1 MKLLVIGNGARE
13 HAIVWK
19 LRQSPQVNEILI
31 APGNAGT
38 AQLGSN
44 LPLQATDAAGLLE
57 AANQH
62 GVDLT
67 VVGPEAPLQQ
77 GVVDLFQKS
86 GLSIAGPTQAA
97 ARLETS
103 KAFAKEFMK
112 RHNIPCAQSVAFDS
126 YPEAQRFLDSRNAP
140 VVIKADGLA
149 AGKGVVVA
157 ASKDAA
163 SSALDDFM
171 NRRTLGDSGTTVV
184 IEEYLEGREISVFT
198 FSDGEH
204 ISPLVSACDY
214 KRAYDG
220 DAGPNTGGM
229 GSYSPAEF
237 WTAELAQSIEKR
249 VILPAIEGMA
259 KEGHPYRGALY
270 GGLAMTEDG
279 PKVIEFNARLGDP
292 EAQVILP
299 KLDTDLVEIMQAI
312 AEGDLSE
319 TQISWNNRSCV
330 GIAVASG
337 GYPVSYETGYEIEG
351 IASSEETA
359 LVFHAGTRLD
369 NDKVLSDG
377 GRVLT
382 VVGQGGDLAEARQ
395 RAYDAV
401 KRIRFEGSFYRSDIA
416 ALPAEIA
423 AVSGIE
429 QPN

>member
-13 HAIVWK
+13 HAIAWK
-19 LRQSPQVNEILI
+19 LRQSPQVDEILI

-38 AQLGSN
+38 ARLGSN
-44 LPLQATDAAGLLE
+44 LPVQATDAAGLLE
-57 AANQH
+57 AANRH

-67 VVGPEAPLQQ
+67 VVGPEAPLQA
-77 GVVDLFQKS
+77 GVVDLFQKN
-86 GLSIAGPTQAA
+86 GLAIAGPTQAA

-112 RHNIPCAQSVAFDS
+112 RHNIPCAQSVTFDS

-140 VVIKADGLA
+140 IVIKADGLA

-163 SSALDDFM
+163 SAALDDLM
-171 NRRTLGDSGTTVV
+171 NRRTLGDSGATVV
-184 IEEYLEGREISVFT
+184 IEEYLEGREVSVFA
-198 FSDGEH
+198 FSDGQH

-229 GSYSPAEF
+229 GSYSPVEF
-237 WTAELAQSIEKR
+237 WTAELAQRVEKQ
-249 VILPAIEGMA
+249 VILPAVEGMA
-259 KEGHPYRGALY
+259 KEGHLYRGALY

-299 KLDTDLVEIMQAI
+299 RLDTDLVEIMQAI
-312 AEGDLSE
+312 AKGNLSE

-330 GIAVASG
+330 AVAVASG
-337 GYPVSYETGYEIEG
+337 GYPQSYETGFEIEG
-351 IASSEETA
+351 IGRSEETA
-359 LVFHAGTRLD
+359 LVFHAGTKLD
-369 NDKVLSDG
+369 NGKVLSDG

-395 RAYDAV
+395 RAYDAA
-401 KRIRFEGSFYRSDIA
+401 KLIRFHGNFYRSDIA
-416 ALPAEIA
+416 ALPAEM
-423 AVSGIE
+423 AVASGIE

>member
-44 LPLQATDAAGLLE
+44 LPVQATDAAGLLE

-67 VVGPEAPLQQ
+67 VVGPEAPLQV

-112 RHNIPCAQSVAFDS
+112 RHNIPCAQSVTFDS
-126 YPEAQRFLDSRNAP
+126 YPEAQRFLDSRDAP

-157 ASKDAA
+157 ASKNAA

-171 NRRTLGDSGTTVV
+171 NRRTLGDSGATVV

-237 WTAELAQSIEKR
+237 WTAELAQSIE
-249 VILPAIEGMA
+249 
-259 KEGHPYRGALY
+259 
-270 GGLAMTEDG
+270 
-279 PKVIEFNARLGDP
+279 
-292 EAQVILP
+292 
-299 KLDTDLVEIMQAI
+299 
-312 AEGDLSE
+312 
-319 TQISWNNRSCV
+319 
-330 GIAVASG
+330 
-337 GYPVSYETGYEIEG
+337 ETGDSTRHRG
-351 IASSEETA
+351 NGKGRSS
-359 LVFHAGTRLD
+359 LPGRSVRRAGHD
-369 NDKVLSDG
+369 
-377 GRVLT
+377 
-382 VVGQGGDLAEARQ
+382 
-395 RAYDAV
+395 
-401 KRIRFEGSFYRSDIA
+401 
-416 ALPAEIA
+416 
-423 AVSGIE
+423 
-429 QPN
+429 

>member
-13 HAIVWK
+13 HAIAWK
-19 LRQSPQVNEILI
+19 LRQSPQVDELLI

-38 AQLGSN
+38 ARLGSN

-57 AANQH
+57 AAKRH

-67 VVGPEAPLQQ
+67 VVGPEAPLQA

-86 GLSIAGPTQAA
+86 GLAIAGPTQAA

-112 RHNIPCAQSVAFDS
+112 RHNIPCAQSVTFDS
-126 YPEAQRFLDSRNAP
+126 YPEAQRFLDSRGAP
-140 VVIKADGLA
+140 IVIKADGLA

-171 NRRTLGDSGTTVV
+171 NRRTLGDSGGTVV
-184 IEEYLEGREISVFT
+184 IEEFLEGREVSVFA
-198 FSDGEH
+198 FSDGER

-237 WTAELAQSIEKR
+237 WTAELAEEIEKR
-249 VILPAIEGMA
+249 VFRPAIEGMA

-270 GGLAMTEDG
+270 GGLAMTEER
-279 PKVIEFNARLGDP
+279 PKGHRVQR
-292 EAQVILP
+292 
-299 KLDTDLVEIMQAI
+299 QA
-312 AEGDLSE
+312 
-319 TQISWNNRSCV
+319 
-330 GIAVASG
+330 
-337 GYPVSYETGYEIEG
+337 
-351 IASSEETA
+351 
-359 LVFHAGTRLD
+359 
-369 NDKVLSDG
+369 
-377 GRVLT
+377 GR
-382 VVGQGGDLAEARQ
+382 
-395 RAYDAV
+395 
-401 KRIRFEGSFYRSDIA
+401 
-416 ALPAEIA
+416 P
-423 AVSGIE
+423 
-429 QPN
+429 

>member
-13 HAIVWK
+13 HAIAWK
-19 LRQSPQVNEILI
+19 LRQSPQVDKLLI

-38 AQLGSN
+38 ARLGSN
-44 LPLQATDAAGLLE
+44 LPVQPTDAAGLVE
-57 AANQH
+57 AAKRH

-67 VVGPEAPLQQ
+67 VVGPEAPLQA

-86 GLSIAGPTQAA
+86 GLAIAGPTQAA
-97 ARLETS
+97 AQLETS

-112 RHNIPCAQSVAFDS
+112 RHNIPCAESVTFDS
-126 YPEAQRFLDSRNAP
+126 YPEAQRFLDSRGAP
-140 VVIKADGLA
+140 IVIKADGLA

-157 ASKDAA
+157 ASKAAA

-171 NRRTLGDSGTTVV
+171 NRRTLGDSGGTVV
-184 IEEYLEGREISVFT
+184 IEQFLEGREVSVFT
-198 FSDGEH
+198 FSDGER

-220 DAGPNTGGM
+220 DEGPNTGGM
-229 GSYSPAEF
+229 GSYSSAEF
-237 WTAELAQSIEKR
+237 WTAELAEDIEKR
-249 VILPAIEGMA
+249 VFLPAIEGMA

-270 GGLAMTEDG
+270 GGLAMTEEG

-312 AEGDLSE
+312 AKGDLSE
-319 TQISWNNRSCV
+319 TQIRWNDRSCV
-330 GIAVASG
+330 GVAVASG
-337 GYPVSYETGYEIEG
+337 GYPVSYETGYQIEG

-369 NDKVLSDG
+369 NGNVLTDG

-401 KRIRFEGSFYRSDIA
+401 KHIRFQGGFYRSDIA
-416 ALPAEIA
+416 DRPAGIA
-423 AVSGIE
+423 AASGT
-429 QPN
+429 